1 MLRSFIQKEIYLN
14 IATSAFWLLCGII
27 FTLNVLCMFMQ
38 ITSYNSNK
46 KAFQEYYTEHQ
57 KFSSLT
63 DKGDVQFDMAIMPP
77 AHLGMMFTGP
87 EQFVGF
93 RAIDQNSIKC
103 LFRNID
109 FGALTGI
116 IFSLLAV
123 ILSFQAISGERED
136 GLLKLIDSYPV
147 KRAKIIIG
155 KWLGIVIIIGILYT
169 ICYIIN
175 ILLII
180 CYANTQLSTADVT
193 ALFLVYLVGYFYI
206 SGIVLLGIYISIK
219 IRHSHLSLLTALLVW
234 AFVIL
239 VLPSVPDYAGRL
251 IIKVPSDIQL
261 LSDEI
266 NIDHDKESAAEK
278 IREKYRKM
286 GIAEGKI
293 EQQASGEIEK
303 SNNLM
308 MEQDHKIKENFDFKM
323 LRRLAV
329 STGTSFFSPYACYTL
344 AVNEFAATG
353 ISANILLNK
362 QSGTFRESIQKYR
375 ENIEKHLKDDP
386 YYKPDNNNIPKFE
399 FKYPPMTIRILAAT
413 IPFILLLVFNI
424 LFFVFSFKAFLRYDV
439 R

>member
-1 MLRSFIQKEIYLN
+1 MIRSFIKKEIYQN
-14 IATSAFWLLCGII
+14 IATSSFWLLCGII
-27 FTLNVLCMFMQ
+27 FSLNLLGMFMQ
-38 ITSYNSNK
+38 IVSYNSSK
-46 KAFQEYYTEHQ
+46 KAFQEYYFEHQ

-63 DKGDVQFDMAIMPP
+63 DKEDVQFDMAIMPP

-116 IFSLLAV
+116 LFSLLAI

-169 ICYIIN
+169 LCYIIN
-175 ILLII
+175 ILLIV
-180 CYANTQLSTADVT
+180 CYSNTQLSIADVT
-193 ALFLVYLVGYFYI
+193 ALFLVYLIGFFYI
-206 SGIVLLGIYISIK
+206 SGMVLLGIYISIR

-251 IIKVPSDIQL
+251 FVKVPSDLQI
-261 LSDEI
+261 LSNEI
-266 NIDHDKESAAEK
+266 NRNSDMESAAEK
-278 IREKYRKM
+278 IKEKYRKR
-286 GIAEGKI
+286 GIAEDKI
-293 EQQASGEIEK
+293 EQQASAEIEK
-303 SNNLM
+303 SNNLL
-308 MEQDHKIKENFDFKM
+308 MEQDHKTKEHFDFKIIQ
-323 LRRLAV
+323 RLAV

-353 ISANILLNK
+353 ISVNILLNK
-362 QSGTFRESIQKYR
+362 QSERFRESIRKYH
-375 ENIEKHLKDDP
+375 ENIEKHVKEDTHF
-386 YYKPDNNNIPKFE
+386 KPDNNNIPKFE
-399 FKYPPMTIRILAAT
+399 MKYTPIKIRLVAAA
-413 IPFILLLVFNI
+413 IPFVLLLVFNI
-424 LFFVFSFKAFLRYDV
+424 IFFVFSFKAFLKYDV

>member
-1 MLRSFIQKEIYLN
+1 ML
-14 IATSAFWLLCGII
+14 
-27 FTLNVLCMFMQ
+27 MQ
-38 ITSYNSNK
+38 ITSYNSSK

-63 DKGDVQFDMAIMPP
+63 HREDVQFEMAIMPP

-87 EQFVGF
+87 EQFVGL

-116 IFSLLAV
+116 LFSLLAI

-147 KRAKIIIG
+147 KRAKIIVG
-155 KWLGIVIIIGILYT
+155 KWLGILIIIGILYT
-169 ICYIIN
+169 LCYIIN
-175 ILLII
+175 ILLIV

-193 ALFLVYLVGYFYI
+193 ALFLVYLIGFFYI
-206 SGIVLLGIYISIK
+206 SGMVLLGIYISIK

-251 IIKVPSDIQL
+251 FVKVPSDLQI
-261 LSDEI
+261 LSDQI
-266 NIDHDKESAAEK
+266 SRNSDRESASEK
-278 IREKYRKM
+278 IKEKYRKR
-286 GIAEGKI
+286 GVAEDKV
-293 EQQASGEIEK
+293 EQQAKEEIEK
-303 SNNLM
+303 SNNQL
-308 MEQDHKIKENFDFKM
+308 MEQHHKTQDNFEFKI
-323 LRRLAV
+323 LQRLAV

-344 AVNEFAATG
+344 AVNEIAATG
-353 ISANILLNK
+353 VSANVVLNK
-362 QSGTFRESIQKYR
+362 QSDRFRESIQKYR
-375 ENIEKHLKDDP
+375 ENIEKHVKDDP
-386 YYKPDNNNIPKFE
+386 RFKPDNNNIPKFE
-399 FKYPPMTIRILAAT
+399 FKNPPMTIRMIASA
-413 IPFILLLVFNI
+413 IPLVLLLVFNI
-424 LFFVFSFKAFLRYDV
+424 LFFVFSFKAFLKYDV

>member
-1 MLRSFIQKEIYLN
+1 MLRSFIKKEIYQN

-38 ITSYNSNK
+38 ITSYNSSK

-77 AHLGMMFTGP
+77 ANLGMMFTGL

-93 RAIDQNSIKC
+93 RAIDQNSIKS

-116 IFSLLAV
+116 LFSLLAI

-136 GLLKLIDSYPV
+136 GLLKLIDSYAV

-169 ICYIIN
+169 LCYIVN

-193 ALFLVYLVGYFYI
+193 ALFLVYLLGYLYI
-206 SGIVLLGIYISIK
+206 SGMVLLGIYISIK

-251 IIKVPSDIQL
+251 IVKVPSDLQL

-266 NIDHDKESAAEK
+266 NMNHDKESAAEK
-278 IREKYRKM
+278 IKEKYRKK
-286 GIAEGKI
+286 GIAEDKV
-293 EQQASGEIEK
+293 EQQARAEIEK
-303 SNNLM
+303 SNNQL
-308 MEQDHKIKENFDFKM
+308 MEQDHKTKEYFDLKII
-323 LRRLAV
+323 RRLAV

-353 ISANILLNK
+353 ISANILLIK
-362 QSGTFRESIQKYR
+362 QSDKFRESIRKYH
-375 ENIEKHLKDDP
+375 EDIEKQLKDDP
-386 YYKPDNNNIPKFE
+386 HFKSDNNNIPKFE
-399 FKYPPMTIRILAAT
+399 FKYPPMTIRIVAAA
-413 IPFILLLVFNI
+413 IPFVLLLIFNI
-424 LFFVFSFKAFLRYDV
+424 LFFVFSFKAFLKYDV